1 MYAACSVTDVR
12 GGGVQRNRRGQ
23 GPRFRSKVPLYHPAG
38 SYQRPVYIS
47 KDTQAACGCLGAL
60 GVRDV
65 TSVPGPHGCSVR
77 RGDDAGCVVDVDA
90 SCIGVVCSVISHSS
104 PIASNIASAA
114 AQSASLITRMPCVT
128 ALVSIAD
135 PLGAVGSGAM
145 GGS

>member
-1 MYAACSVTDVR
+1 M
-12 GGGVQRNRRGQ
+12 
-23 GPRFRSKVPLYHPAG
+23 L
-38 SYQRPVYIS
+38 
-47 KDTQAACGCLGAL
+47 
-60 GVRDV
+60 
-65 TSVPGPHGCSVR
+65 
-77 RGDDAGCVVDVDA
+77 RGDDAGSAVDVDA
-90 SCIGVVCSVISHSS
+90 SARIGVVVCSVVSHSS